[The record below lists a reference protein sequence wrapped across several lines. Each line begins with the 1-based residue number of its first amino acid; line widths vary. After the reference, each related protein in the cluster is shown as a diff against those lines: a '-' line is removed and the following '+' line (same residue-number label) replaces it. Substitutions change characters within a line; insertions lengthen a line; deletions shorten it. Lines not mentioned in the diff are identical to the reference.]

1 MGDMALP
8 RLLSVASVFI
18 ALGGGAIVVFA
29 LAKWLSVASTS
40 RAPAASRASAVR
52 AALRAASSERWLRC
66 GECYLAET

>member
-1 MGDMALP
+1 LP

-40 RAPAASRASAVR
+40 RAPAAFPRLCRPCRIARRKQRAVAPVR
-52 AALRAASSERWLRC
+52 RVLPSGDVTS
-66 GECYLAET
+66 